1 MKDPFPCQGLICRIK
16 NSRKDSKDMT
26 YQTVESNDREIQAL
40 TDEINDIEKDSTRQS
55 SES

>member
-1 MKDPFPCQGLICRIK
+1 MKDPFPCQGLICRIQ

-40 TDEINDIEKDSTRQS
+40 TDEINDIEKDSTRKS